1 MKMMKWNS
9 YLLLILMV
17 FPVLAFSQ
25 DSFKGGSKEKF
36 EASKEK
42 ITAGLDAAEKE
53 KLEVALRVLALS
65 AIYDRD
71 HQPALKKESFDELV
85 RKRLNGK
92 TLQETYELAN
102 QYVKADHQRKIDML
116 EKEMSVLDTK
126 KRKSD
131 VLKAKLSV
139 LKAKPLHVDS
149 LAGQFVISCAFTN
162 ESDQV
167 LNTYET
173 VIGYG
178 STEDLEDGWSCIKGP
193 VDGAVF
199 APKET
204 KILTCSFSFATVKE
218 NAKVIKWKEIKY
230 PVTDF
235 GAYNL
240 AMDCYTSMLVL
251 NGVKYE
257 LKNEERLT
265 QQEERDLS
273 QYRASLDQLK
283 SNIPVLDDLIVKK
296 P

>member
-1 MKMMKWNS
+1 MKWNR
-9 YLLLILMV
+9 YLLLILIV
-17 FPVLAFSQ
+17 FPVLGFSQ

-36 EASKEK
+36 EESKQKIVAS
-42 ITAGLDAAEKE
+42 LDAAEKE
-53 KLEVALRVLALS
+53 KLEIALRVLAMS

-71 HQPALKKESFDELV
+71 HESALKKQSFDELV

-92 TLQETYELAN
+92 NLQETYELAN
-102 QYVKADHQRKIDML
+102 QYVKADHQRKIDKL
-116 EKEMSVLDTK
+116 EKEMSVLDAK
-126 KRKSD
+126 KKKSEA
-131 VLKAKLSV
+131 LKAKLSV
-139 LKAKPLHVDS
+139 LKAKPLRVDS
-149 LAGQFVISCAFTN
+149 INGALVIFCAFTN

-178 STEDLEDGWSCIKGP
+178 STADINDGWSGIKGL

-204 KILTCSFSFATVKE
+204 KILSSSFSFGTVKE
-218 NAKVIKWKEIKY
+218 NADVIKWKEMKF
-230 PVTDF
+230 PVTNFVD
-235 GAYNL
+235 YNL

-257 LKNEERLT
+257 LKNEERLS
-265 QQEERDLS
+265 QQEEEELS
-273 QYRASLDQLK
+273 KYRSTLDQLK